1 MRVDFYILQGEQR
14 REVTA
19 CRLCE
24 KAYQQGHKIFIHA
37 DSAGQ
42 AQEFD
47 TLLWT
52 FREGSF
58 LPHRLVNQAG
68 RDTAPAAI
76 LIGWEGA
83 AEEPEN
89 YPVLLNLTADV
100 PAFYKK
106 FERIVEIV
114 NQSEEIKAAGR
125 RRFAFYR
132 EQGCNLHHHD
142 I

>member
-14 REVTA
+14 REMLA

-24 KAYQQGHKIFIHA
+24 KAYQQGHKVFIHT
-37 DSAGQ
+37 DSVRQ
-42 AQEFD
+42 AQELD

-58 LPHRLVNQAG
+58 LPHRLINQA
-68 RDTAPAAI
+68 RQDAVPPAVQI
-76 LIGWEGA
+76 SWTGMGDPEG
-83 AEEPEN
+83 
-89 YPVLLNLTADV
+89 YPVLLNLASEV
-100 PAFYKK
+100 PFFFRK

-114 NQSEEIKAAGR
+114 NQNTEIKSAGR
-125 RRFAFYR
+125 QRFAFYR

-142 I
+142 L

>member
-14 REVTA
+14 REITA

-37 DSAGQ
+37 DSVRQ
-42 AQEFD
+42 AQELD

-58 LPHRLVNQAG
+58 LPHCLAG
-68 RDTAPAAI
+68 RTRQDTVAPAI
-76 LIGWEGA
+76 LIGWTGMGKPEG
-83 AEEPEN
+83 
-89 YPVLLNLTADV
+89 YPILLNLAADV
-100 PAFYKK
+100 PSFYRE
-106 FERIVEIV
+106 FERIAEIV
-114 NQSEEIKAAGR
+114 NQNEEVKTAGR
-125 RRFAFYR
+125 QRFAFYR

-142 I
+142 L